1 MGGNKAKVANYGTS
15 RVVDS
20 NATMSMMVM
29 GTPIYMA
36 PEILSGERYSFAADV
51 YSFGLTMYAVCD
63 RVRFVVVVVVVVVVE
78 VACAVWK
85 DILVC
90 LIPPLPH
97 AETSLQQTGAP
108 ASRPYCKSVQ

>member
-1 MGGNKAKVANYGTS
+1 MSGNKAKVANYGTS

-51 YSFGLTMYAVCD
+51 YSFGLTLYAVCD
-63 RVRFVVVVVVVVVVE
+63 RVCFVVVVVVAVAVVIVE
-78 VACAVWK
+78 LACAVWK
-85 DILVC
+85 DILVS
-90 LIPPLPH
+90 LTPPLPLSG
-97 AETSLQQTGAP
+97 TSLQQTGAP
-108 ASRPYCKSVQ
+108 ASRPYC

>member
-1 MGGNKAKVANYGTS
+1 MSGNKAKVANYGTS

-63 RVRFVVVVVVVVVVE
+63 RGRFVVVVVVVE

-90 LIPPLPH
+90 LIPPLPY

-108 ASRPYCKSVQ
+108 TSRPYCKSVQ

>member
-1 MGGNKAKVANYGTS
+1 MSGNKAKVANYGTS

-63 RVRFVVVVVVVVVVE
+63 RVRFVVFVFVVVVE
-78 VACAVWK
+78 VACAVSK

>member
-1 MGGNKAKVANYGTS
+1 MSGNKAKVANYGTS

-51 YSFGLTMYAVCD
+51 YSFGLTVYAVCN
-63 RVRFVVVVVVVVVVE
+63 RVSMYALCIYLILSFHITLSLILTRFS
-78 VACAVWK
+78 
-85 DILVC
+85 LRSG
-90 LIPPLPH
+90 
-97 AETSLQQTGAP
+97 TSLWHSGAP
-108 ASRPYCKSVQ
+108 ANRYWH